1 MGKASKQKAGSAV
14 TAKSPTEPLNS
25 KNSKT
30 DDSLSPAVKKELI
43 AEHLPPISLVF
54 TVIACSGFLL
64 MFAFR
69 DVFATGRN
77 IAGEMDEAYLQFTKS
92 VVFFDNSKGWK
103 SQQGGL
109 STIQPITTDANNMG
123 GLFVRKLGG
132 AANLAFQFQKLMP
145 VLIHPWD
152 ARWKHGHFRP
162 VFWMAVTANVLVSA
176 FYAYSLPDLA
186 AAGADG
192 LPKVFMS
199 VLAIESMVILYYLYA
214 SRKVK
219 VGPAVAMTEGKTPSS
234 VPSRIVARTVAV
246 CSGAV
251 AVIAGRDLFF
261 PGEILDFIP
270 RDDIY
275 LEWTNAFLHSPPEG
289 TVEADEN
296 GILADLYVGD
306 KFLSQFMAMNFLL
319 LCMFKLVSGFG
330 IRYGSDGGGEVKAR
344 MIWKAQFLGNAL
356 ILFLFRLFTQAATS
370 ASLDLRWHL
379 MFLAYETGIFALYGF
394 L

>member
-1 MGKASKQKAGSAV
+1 VG
-14 TAKSPTEPLNS
+14 
-25 KNSKT
+25 
-30 DDSLSPAVKKELI
+30 
-43 AEHLPPISLVF
+43 
-54 TVIACSGFLL
+54 
-64 MFAFR
+64 
-69 DVFATGRN
+69 
-77 IAGEMDEAYLQFTKS
+77 
-92 VVFFDNSKGWK
+92 FFDNTNGWK

-109 STIQPITTDANNMG
+109 STIQPFTTDANNMG

-132 AANLAFQFQKLMP
+132 AVSLALQFQKLMP

-152 ARWKHGHFRP
+152 ARWKQGHFRP
-162 VFWMAVTANVLVSA
+162 VFWTAVASNVLLSV
-176 FYAYSLPDLA
+176 FYAINLPDLA

-192 LPKVFMS
+192 LPKIFLA
-199 VLAIESMVILYYLYA
+199 VLAIESIVIISYLYS

-219 VGPAVAMTEGKTPSS
+219 KGPAIAMTEGRTPSS
-234 VPSRIVARTVAV
+234 CPSRIVARTTLL

-251 AVIAGRDLFF
+251 ALIAGRDLFF

-289 TVEADEN
+289 TIEADEN

-306 KFLSQFMAMNFLL
+306 KFLSQFMALNFLL
-319 LCMFKLVSGFG
+319 LAMFKLVAGFA
-330 IRYGSDGGGEVKAR
+330 IRYGSDGGGLVSAR
-344 MIWKAQFLGNAL
+344 MIWKAQFLGNGL

-370 ASLDLRWHL
+370 ASFDVRVHL
-379 MFLAYETGIFALYGF
+379 MVMAYETFILCLYGF